1 MEPIIT
7 PVSLELIKAEL
18 TPNKK
23 LRDTNKSHNEIYVIN
38 HHDSP
43 NVMREIGRLRE
54 EAFRDYGGG
63 SGLSMDID
71 EVDTMDHPYQQLIV
85 WDPEAEKILGGYR
98 YILGSE
104 IKLGENG
111 QPLLATSHMFHFS
124 DKFIKEYL
132 PYTIELGR
140 SFVSPE
146 YQSSKAGAKALF
158 ALDNLWDGLGALCI
172 INPTMKYFFG
182 KMTMYP
188 EYNRQARDL
197 IQTFLFKHFEDKDK
211 LVTPM
216 DPLKIETPKSYM
228 DSILTEESFKDDY
241 KLLNAEGRRLGENIP
256 PLVNSYMSLSP
267 TMKTFGGGI
276 NHEFSEAEETC
287 ILITFDEIIDSKKA
301 RHIDSY
307 IEEKVSRMR
316 VRFPLFVE
324 NMGEDLKVMIA
335 HKREQVQERVGENI
349 RKRRQKRQTRR
360 ADRKAKRS

>member
-1 MEPIIT
+1 MEPIIA

-23 LRDTNKSHNEIYVIN
+23 LRNTNKSHNEIYVIN

-54 EAFRDYGGG
+54 EAFRDSGGG

-71 EVDTMDHPYQQLIV
+71 EFDTMDHPYQQLIV

-216 DPLKIETPKSYM
+216 DPLRIETPKSYM

-241 KLLNAEGRRLGENIP
+241 KLLNAEVRRLGENIP

-335 HKREQVQERVGENI
+335 HKREQVQERVSENI